1 MKFTGQVRIPEV
13 DHPGVP
19 ATIVVEGDQ
28 TEVFLEGE
36 SLGRWSLFDVH
47 ASRLVSS
54 AFSLALAD
62 EEITFIAD
70 EPVDFAYKGVDHMA
84 EVWARFKS
92 MSLPRRMVAVGRS
105 RRGTIAS
112 RINDLREAMLYNLES
127 VGRPAARLAP
137 IESMVQ
143 PAEETAAWTKRIDAY
158 SNVPEPLEVEE
169 EVAPPRVA
177 DIVHPVVEIVSADDR
192 IAAIFEPAPT
202 DEEEPM
208 EGMVALDPIEGAAPS
223 PATARLR
230 PGPGLIPRRVD
241 PSSSGDADQVFATP
255 RARPPLADSP
265 WDEPPPD
272 AEPPQDDMPSDGSE
286 EYYEETSPA
295 GPVVEPAAAVE
306 PAAEV
311 EPAAAVEPAPVPEP
325 AATVEPVVEVEPA
338 PVPEPAVEVE
348 PAAAVEPAP
357 VPEPAAPTP
366 TVDSVEEAETVE
378 VPVLSA
384 EVEPA
389 GGSAET
395 PRRDEGGRHE
405 VVVDL
410 DHLEEDEEEVSDGP
424 PEEPGELEPARTP
437 VLAGAAI
444 PAAER
449 SGLFGAVRSAF
460 ARNRVAHEHEFVEA
474 PGGIGIV
481 RQICA
486 ECGYISIGVTD

>member
-143 PAEETAAWTKRIDAY
+143 PTAETVSWTKRIDAY
-158 SNVPEPLEVEE
+158 SNVPKPLDDED
-169 EVAPPRVA
+169 EVAPGRVA
-177 DIVHPVVEIVSADDR
+177 DIVPPIVEIVSADDR
-192 IAAIFEPAPT
+192 IAAVFEPSPI
-202 DEEEPM
+202 DETEPV
-208 EGMVALDPIEGAAPS
+208 EGTFGLDPIEGATPS
-223 PATARLR
+223 AGTARLR

-241 PSSSGDADQVFATP
+241 PAPMGGAHPLSATP
-255 RARPPLADSP
+255 GAPPPLADSP

-286 EYYEETSPA
+286 KYYEDTSPPD
-295 GPVVEPAAAVE
+295 PVPE

-311 EPAAAVEPAPVPEP
+311 EPAAAVQPAPEVEPAADAVEP
-325 AATVEPVVEVEPA
+325 AATVEPA
-338 PVPEPAVEVE
+338 
-348 PAAAVEPAP
+348 AAAVES
-357 VPEPAAPTP
+357 TP
-366 TVDSVEEAETVE
+366 TVDSVEEAETAE
-378 VPVLSA
+378 VPVLPADVESA
-384 EVEPA
+384 GEPA
-389 GGSAET
+389 EAS
-395 PRRDEGGRHE
+395 RRDEGGRHE

-410 DHLEEDEEEVSDGP
+410 DHLEDDEEEISESPGP
-424 PEEPGELEPARTP
+424 PEEPGELEPVRTP

-449 SGLFGAVRSAF
+449 SGLLGAVRSAF
-460 ARNRVAHEHEFVEA
+460 ARNRTSHVHEFVEA